1 MKQSMIHGYQ
11 VAITVY
17 GVQKRTNVDTWTI
30 DILRAFIRLPPV
42 SVVTLSKSIRFF
54 NRTF

>member
-1 MKQSMIHGYQ
+1 MKRSMIHGYQ